1 MYITRVPNRGSP
13 PAVLLR
19 ESYRDNGKVK
29 TRTLA
34 NLSRWPE
41 HKVDKLDRALRG
53 LPPADWDLSE
63 AFEITRSLPHG
74 QVAAVAG
81 TAEKL
86 GMPELIDP
94 IPSRNRDLVLAML
107 IGQVIAPGSK
117 LAIARGL
124 RAATATSTLGQVLDV
139 SGCDEDDLYAAM
151 DWALAR
157 KDSIENALAARHLV
171 DGTLVLYDVSS
182 AAFEGHTC
190 PLGKIGHARDGVK
203 GRLQIVYG
211 LLCSPTGVPI
221 AIEVFDGNT
230 ADPKTLAAQIDK
242 LKTRFGLTRVALVG
256 DRGMLTSARIRDEL
270 RPAHL
275 DWISALRA
283 DQIRVLVGDG
293 ALQLSLFDEQNL
305 FEITHPDYPGERLV
319 CCHNPALADERA
331 RKRDELLAA
340 TEKQLQTIAA
350 ATRRTRAPLRGTD
363 NIALRVG
370 KVRNKFKMAKHFHLE
385 ITDDAFSFTR
395 NQDSIAAE
403 AALDGIYVLRTNLPD
418 HTVERDEVVLRYKDL
433 ADVERFFRTLNT
445 ELDVRPI
452 RHRLADRVRAHMFLH
467 MLSYYISW
475 HMKQALAPI
484 LFADNDKHDAAAKR
498 TDPVAPAQRSD
509 QALTKAARKRTHDD
523 HPVHSFTSLL
533 ADLAT
538 LCANTIQPTDD
549 LPAFTKITTPTPLQ
563 RRAFDLLGVTHR
575 HGLTVVSTPPQNPSS
590 TAQIAPN

>member
-19 ESYRDNGKVK
+19 ESFRDNGKVK

-41 HKVDKLDRALRG
+41 HKVDKLDRALKG
-53 LPPADWDLSE
+53 LPPAGWDLSE
-63 AFEITRSLPHG
+63 AFDITRSLPHG
-74 QVAAVAG
+74 HVAAVLG

-94 IPSRNRDLVLAML
+94 TPSRPRNLVLAML

-117 LAIARGL
+117 LAMARGL
-124 RAATATSTLGQVLDV
+124 RAQTATSSLDAVLGVA
-139 SGCDEDDLYAAM
+139 GADEDDLYDAM
-151 DWALAR
+151 DWALER
-157 KDSIENALAARHLV
+157 KDGIETTLAARHLAN
-171 DGTLVLYDVSS
+171 GTLVLYDVSS
-182 AAFEGHTC
+182 AAFEGRSC

-203 GRLQIVYG
+203 GRRQIVYG
-211 LLCSPTGVPI
+211 LLCAPAGAPI
-221 AIEVFDGNT
+221 AIEVFGGNT

-242 LKTRFGLTRVALVG
+242 LKTRFGLTRIALVG

-305 FEITHPDYPGERLV
+305 FEISHPDYPGERLV
-319 CCHNPALADERA
+319 CCHNPALAGERA
-331 RKRDELLAA
+331 RKRAELLAA
-340 TEKQLQTIAA
+340 TEHELQAIAA
-350 ATRRTRAPLRGTD
+350 ATRRARRPLRGTD
-363 NIALRVG
+363 KIALRVG
-370 KVRNKFKMAKHFHLE
+370 KVRHKFKMAKHFDLT
-385 ITDDAFSFTR
+385 ITDEAFSFTR
-395 NQDSIAAE
+395 NQDAIAAE
-403 AALDGIYVLRTNLPD
+403 AALDGIYLLRTSLPAESLPED
-418 HTVERDEVVLRYKDL
+418 DVVLRYKDL

-452 RHRLADRVRAHMFLH
+452 RHRLADRVRAHMFLR

-484 LFADNDKHDAAAKR
+484 LFQDNDKPAAADKR
-498 TDPVAPAQRSD
+498 ADPVAPAQRSD
-509 QALTKAARKRTHDD
+509 EALTKAARKHTEDD
-523 HPVHSFTSLL
+523 TPVHSFTSLL
-533 ADLAT
+533 TDLAT
-538 LCANTIQPTDD
+538 LCANHIQPTDD
-549 LPAFTKITTPTPLQ
+549 LPAFTMLTRPTPLQ
-563 RRAFDLLGVTHR
+563 RRAFDLLAVSHR
-575 HGLTVVSTPPQNPSS
+575 HGL
-590 TAQIAPN
+590 A

>member
-1 MYITRVPNRGSP
+1 MYVTRVPNRGSP

-19 ESYRDNGKVK
+19 ESYRENGKVK

-41 HKVDKLDRALRG
+41 HKVDKLERALKG
-53 LPPADWDLSE
+53 LPPAGWDLSE

-74 QVAAVAG
+74 HVAAALG
-81 TAEKL
+81 TADTL
-86 GMPELIDP
+86 GMAELIDP
-94 IPSRNRDLVLAML
+94 APSRNRDLVCAML
-107 IGQVIAPGSK
+107 AATVIAPDSK

-124 RAATATSTLGQVLDV
+124 RTQTATSSLGAVLGV
-139 SGCDEDDLYAAM
+139 AGCDEDDLYHAM
-151 DWALAR
+151 DWVLAR
-157 KDSIENALAARHLV
+157 KDAIEKTLADRHLS

-182 AAFEGHTC
+182 AAFEGRTC
-190 PLGKIGHARDGVK
+190 PLGAIGHARDGVK

-211 LLCSPTGVPI
+211 LLCSATGAPI

-242 LKTRFGLTRVALVG
+242 LKTRFGLSRIALVG

-283 DQIRVLVGDG
+283 DQIRVLVNDG

-305 FEITHPDYPGERLV
+305 FEIRHPDYPDERLV

-331 RKRDELLAA
+331 RKRAELLAA
-340 TEKQLQTIAA
+340 TENELQTIAA
-350 ATRRTRAPLRGTD
+350 ATRRARRPLHGQDT
-363 NIALRVG
+363 IALRVG
-370 KVRNKFKMAKHFHLE
+370 KVRNKFKMAKHFDLD
-385 ITDDAFSFTR
+385 ITDDAFTFTR
-395 NQDSIAAE
+395 NQHSIAAE
-403 AALDGIYVLRTNLPD
+403 AALDGIYVLRTSLPD
-418 HTVERDEVVLRYKDL
+418 HTLAQDDVVRRYKDL
-433 ADVERFFRTLNT
+433 ADVERFFRTLNS

-452 RHRLADRVRAHMFLH
+452 RHRLADRVRAHMFLR

-484 LFADNDKHDAAAKR
+484 LFHDNDKPAAATKR
-498 TDPVAPAQRSD
+498 PNPVAPAQRSD
-509 QALTKAARKRTHDD
+509 EALTKAARKRTPDD

-533 ADLAT
+533 TDLAT
-538 LCANTIQPTDD
+538 ICANHIQPTTD
-549 LPAFTKITTPTPLQ
+549 LPAFTIITTPTPLQ
-563 RRAFDLLGVTHR
+563 RRAFELLGVSHH
-575 HGLTVVSTPPQNPSS
+575 HGLT
-590 TAQIAPN
+590 

>member
-19 ESYRDNGKVK
+19 ESYRERGKVR

-41 HKVDKLDRALRG
+41 HKVDRLQCALKG
-53 LPPADWDLSE
+53 LPTASDLAE

-74 QVAAVAG
+74 HVAAVLG

-86 GMPELIDP
+86 GMAELIDP
-94 IPSRNRDLVLAML
+94 APSRNRDLVCAML
-107 IGQVIAPGSK
+107 AATVIAPASK
-117 LAIARGL
+117 LATARGL
-124 RAATATSTLGQVLDV
+124 RADTATSSLGQVLGV
-139 SGCDEDDLYAAM
+139 SGADEDDLYAAM
-151 DWALAR
+151 DWVLGR
-157 KDSIENALAARHLV
+157 KDTIEDALAARHLAN
-171 DGTLVLYDVSS
+171 GTLVLYDVSS

-190 PLGKIGHARDGVK
+190 PLGAIGHPRDGVK

-211 LLCSPTGVPI
+211 LLCSPAGAPI

-230 ADPKTLAAQIDK
+230 ADPKTLTAQIDK
-242 LKTRFGLTRVALVG
+242 LKTRFGLSNIALVG

-270 RPAHL
+270 RPAHM

-283 DQIRVLVGDG
+283 DQIRVLVNDA

-340 TEKQLQTIAA
+340 TETQLQTIAA
-350 ATRRTRAPLRGTD
+350 ATRRQRRPLRGQD
-363 NIALRVG
+363 KIALRVG
-370 KVRNKFKMAKHFHLE
+370 KVRNKFKMAKHFHLD
-385 ITDDAFSFTR
+385 ITDEAFTFTR

-403 AALDGIYVLRTNLPD
+403 AAVDGIYVLRTSLP
-418 HTVERDEVVLRYKDL
+418 TQTLQRDEVVLRYKDL

-452 RHRLADRVRAHMFLH
+452 RHRLADRVRAHMFLR
-467 MLSYYISW
+467 MLSYYIGW
-475 HMKQALAPI
+475 HMKHALAPI
-484 LFADNDKHDAAAKR
+484 LFTDNDKPAAAAKR
-498 TDPVAPAQRSD
+498 ADPVAPAQRSD
-509 QALTKAARKRTHDD
+509 EALSKTARKRTHNDD
-523 HPVHSFTSLL
+523 PVHSFTSLL

-538 LCANTIQPTDD
+538 ICANHIQPTND
-549 LPAFTKITTPTPLQ
+549 LAAFTMITTPTPLQ
-563 RRAFDLLGVTHR
+563 RRAFELLGVSHR
-575 HGLTVVSTPPQNPSS
+575 HGY
-590 TAQIAPN
+590 A

>member
-19 ESYRDNGKVK
+19 ESFRENGKVK

-41 HKVDKLDRALRG
+41 HKIDKLQRALKG
-53 LPPADWDLSE
+53 QPSASDLSE

-74 QVAAVAG
+74 HVAAVLG
-81 TAEKL
+81 SAEKL
-86 GMPELIDP
+86 GMAELIDP
-94 IPSRNRDLVLAML
+94 APSRNRDLVCAML
-107 IGQVIAPGSK
+107 IATVIAPDSK

-124 RAATATSTLGQVLDV
+124 RTETATSSLGAVLGV
-139 SGCDEDDLYAAM
+139 AACDEDDLYDAM
-151 DWALAR
+151 DWVLAR
-157 KDSIENALAARHLV
+157 KDAIENSLAAQHLSN
-171 DGTLVLYDVSS
+171 GTLVLYDVSS

-211 LLCSPTGVPI
+211 LLCSPAGVPI
-221 AIEVFDGNT
+221 AIEVFEGNT
-230 ADPKTLAAQIDK
+230 ADPKTLTAQIDK
-242 LKTRFGLTRVALVG
+242 LKTRFGLSNIALVG

-283 DQIRVLVGDG
+283 DQIRVLVNDG

-319 CCHNPALADERA
+319 CCHNPALAEERA
-331 RKRDELLAA
+331 RKRAELLAA
-340 TEKQLQTIAA
+340 TEEQLQTIAA
-350 ATRRTRAPLRGTD
+350 ATRREKRPLRGRD
-363 NIALRVG
+363 KIALRVG
-370 KVRNKFKMAKHFHLE
+370 TVRNKFKMAKHFDLQ
-385 ITDDAFSFTR
+385 ITDEAFTFTR
-395 NQDSIAAE
+395 NQHSIAAE
-403 AALDGIYVLRTNLPD
+403 AALDGIYVLRTSLPD
-418 HTVERDEVVLRYKDL
+418 HTLARDDVVLRYKDL
-433 ADVERFFRTLNT
+433 ADVERFFRTLNS

-452 RHRLADRVRAHMFLH
+452 RHRLAERVRAHMFLR

-484 LFADNDKHDAAAKR
+484 LFQDNDKPAAAAKR
-498 TDPVAPAQRSD
+498 ADPVAPAQRSD
-509 QALTKAARKRTHDD
+509 NALTKAARKRTEEDY
-523 HPVHSFTSLL
+523 PVHRFTSLL
-533 ADLAT
+533 TDLGT
-538 LCANTIQPTDD
+538 ICANHIQPTDD

-563 RRAFDLLGVTHR
+563 HRAFELLGVSHR
-575 HGLTVVSTPPQNPSS
+575 HGLT
-590 TAQIAPN
+590 